1 MLYSQHLGLYVCIF
15 MHTECCCRCMCCY
28 AAVVAAA
35 AVLLAAVR
43 RRVPDG
49 KICCWFI
56 ESDSSVFFLF
66 IQTRYILNVLLG
78 STVAFTAS
86 IFLLKTSSVIAG
98 MRGAKA
104 AVSPPRRSPTCI
116 NVLFLLHESTYQY
129 VSPTPRF

>member
-15 MHTECCCRCMCCY
+15 THTECCCRCMCCY

-56 ESDSSVFFLF
+56 EADFS
-66 IQTRYILNVLLG
+66 VLLFYF
-78 STVAFTAS
+78 SSFKHDFVFYAFTAS
-86 IFLLKTSSVIAG
+86 IYVPGIQVVEFEYGGVVHRNFDRPVELLIA
-98 MRGAKA
+98 
-104 AVSPPRRSPTCI
+104 S
-116 NVLFLLHESTYQY
+116 Q
-129 VSPTPRF
+129 

>member
-56 ESDSSVFFLF
+56 EADFSVLLFYFSSFKHDLLF
-66 IQTRYILNVLLG
+66 IISVPLG
-78 STVAFTAS
+78 STLSHLRSRFAYILSNYEHARS
-86 IFLLKTSSVIAG
+86 QSECQPAA
-98 MRGAKA
+98 AK
-104 AVSPPRRSPTCI
+104 PPLCCQW
-116 NVLFLLHESTYQY
+116 F
-129 VSPTPRF
+129 

>member
-1 MLYSQHLGLYVCIF
+1 MQS
-15 MHTECCCRCMCCY
+15 
-28 AAVVAAA
+28 VASALCVA
-35 AVLLAAVR
+35 ILLLLLQLLLLAAVR